1 MQTPNTA
8 IAQQIRVE
16 IVNAKGPSI
25 IGNII
30 AQKLSLFK
38 LQWSVKTVSDDE
50 NLDGIK
56 NNKHPYPLTR
66 EYLLKEFSDIFTCIG
81 CFPGPEYQIEVDP
94 EVTPIQHPPRQVP
107 VHQQPAYKE
116 ELIRLVHTIDQVL
129 QLLPLNQMAP

>member
-1 MQTPNTA
+1 MQTSSTA

-25 IGNII
+25 IGKIT

-56 NNKHPYPLTR
+56 K
-66 EYLLKEFSDIFTCIG
+66 
-81 CFPGPEYQIEVDP
+81 
-94 EVTPIQHPPRQVP
+94 
-107 VHQQPAYKE
+107 QQTFIPS
-116 ELIRLVHTIDQVL
+116 Q
-129 QLLPLNQMAP
+129 